1 MPEKELA
8 YSNEVMKEY
17 EELKKRCEKVLNR
30 IRKRRD
36 DEARRRDTS
45 KG

>member
-8 YSNEVMKEY
+8 YSNEIVKEY
-17 EELKKRCEKVLNR
+17 EELSKRCDNALNR
-30 IRKRRD
+30 IRKRRND
-36 DEARRRDTS
+36 KKGRRDTS